1 MSKAFVRPQDRKG
14 LRLKIY
20 SRYALVILSE
30 GAGRAVPAAK
40 AVTATLSCKSLVVS

>member
-1 MSKAFVRPQDRKG
+1 MSKAVVHPQDRKG

-30 GAGRAVPAAK
+30 GAVCAVSAAK